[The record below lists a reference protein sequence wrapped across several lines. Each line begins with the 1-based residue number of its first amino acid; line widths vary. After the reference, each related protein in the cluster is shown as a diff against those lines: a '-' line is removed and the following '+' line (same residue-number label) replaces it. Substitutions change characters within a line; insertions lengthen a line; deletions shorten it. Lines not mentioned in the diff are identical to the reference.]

1 MLRLVP
7 TSMRLH
13 SSSTPTA
20 PVPGP
25 AVLWL
30 LLTIL
35 AGSAWAGEHAEVLAA
50 PECIL
55 DMERVQPQFPPLTPG
70 QTYLMVRHHGDPDT
84 PEWLG
89 QVANPVTWDV
99 SFYSGFRPAAPL
111 ANWQRGYYDA
121 GPPIGSSAVQLRCTQ
136 FGFMLNTYAFSHTQ
150 PITGGGPNI
159 AYERRLDPTPPAWPN
174 PDSRMRIEVDFRLP
188 WLYDVDADFA
198 LSRGVAQVSFFYY
211 LQHLPTGRIVAHV
224 IGLFENRPLGMGNGI
239 EFVGNDTFF
248 DFVSSPLLPTQAN
261 GQPVRFVRPG
271 ANSALMQTEEPFS
284 DLRRFAAEVD
294 HDAMLAI
301 IAALDLRGPNG
312 QPARPEEFGLRNV
325 GVLIEAFVG
334 TNNDFN
340 ISYAGSFDNF
350 TVTRF
355 GPAPVVGSAFFSSGF
370 EAGETAQ

>member
-1 MLRLVP
+1 
-7 TSMRLH
+7 
-13 SSSTPTA
+13 
-20 PVPGP
+20 
-25 AVLWL
+25 
-30 LLTIL
+30 
-35 AGSAWAGEHAEVLAA
+35 
-50 PECIL
+50 
-55 DMERVQPQFPPLTPG
+55 
-70 QTYLMVRHHGDPDT
+70 MVRHHGDPET
-84 PEWLG
+84 PEWFG

-99 SFYSGFRPAAPL
+99 SVYSGFRPAAPL
-111 ANWQRGYYDA
+111 ANWQRGYHDA

-150 PITGGGPNI
+150 PVIGGGPNI
-159 AYERRLDPTPPAWPN
+159 AYERRFDPTPPAWPD
-174 PDSRMRIEVDFRLP
+174 PDSRLRIEVEFRLP
-188 WLYDVDADFA
+188 WLYDVDANFA

-211 LQHLPTGRIVAHV
+211 LQHLHTGRIFAHV

-248 DFVSSPLLPTQAN
+248 DYVSSPLLPTQAN

-271 ANSALMQTEEPFS
+271 TDSALMQTEEPFA

-294 HDAMLAI
+294 HDAMLSI
-301 IAALDLRGPNG
+301 IAALDLRGLGG

-340 ISYAGSFDNF
+340 VSYAGSFDNF

-355 GPAPVVGSAFFSSGF
+355 GPAPVVGSAFFRSGF
-370 EAGETAQ
+370 EEGETAQ